1 MFWLYTTVG
10 IKYNPNDSREKLDKY
25 NSLFDYVKLTIS
37 SNKLS
42 GIGSYSLKPGYEAFI
57 DFTAKEYADKFIE
70 VTKKDLSDLVSQ
82 ADIIFPLEHN
92 SSPQSV
98 DLKMWNT
105 PAWQAVRENNK
116 EKTDVPLA
124 EEPIKLPWYK
134 RIFRRK

>member
-1 MFWLYTTVG
+1 MTWLYTTVG
-10 IKYNPNDSREKLDKY
+10 IKYNTNDSREKLDKY

-92 SSPQSV
+92 SSLQNV
-98 DLKMWNT
+98 DIKMWST
-105 PAWQAVRENNK
+105 PAWQSVK
-116 EKTDVPLA
+116 K
-124 EEPIKLPWYK
+124 Y
-134 RIFRRK
+134 